1 MSGAPASRAPS
12 AKSLKI
18 DAIRFMAALWVML
31 YHFGPPPFKAFFPA
45 PLAGVGGALW
55 SGSVLLFAGPA
66 AVIVFFVISG
76 YCIHNAYHRDATLRP
91 INYFAS
97 RYVRIGLPLAVVAV
111 LCQPLGN
118 AANLL
123 ESVLWSL
130 YCEIVYYTIYPLL
143 RSRFRYVGEM
153 IVGVALAAAVM
164 VWYRHTHT
172 QLVCAHCV
180 YENYGVAGTAF
191 LYLPGWLLGCLVAEM
206 HRTALD
212 GRSSYRA
219 SALTAAIARVLAA
232 VAGWLA
238 NHLAAARIAIVAA
251 GSFTFLLA
259 SNSHIKPAFLPFIG
273 PDITLPVFQFAVAGW
288 IAAETATHGRSA
300 FWRYAGALGAWSYS
314 LYLCHKLALA
324 ILGETGYPP
333 GQTLAWLATV
343 TVAVATSYAFYCA
356 VERPSHRLAHRLRK
370 FVAKVPTR
378 PAVD

>member
-1 MSGAPASRAPS
+1 MSGTPTVRAPS

-45 PLAGVGGALW
+45 VLAPVANALW

-76 YCIHNAYHRDATLRP
+76 YCIHNAYHHDATLRP

-97 RYVRIGLPLAVVAV
+97 RYVRIGLPLAAVAI

-123 ESVLWSL
+123 QSVLWSL
-130 YCEIVYYTIYPLL
+130 YCEIAYYTIYPLL
-143 RSRFRYVGEM
+143 RSRLRYVGEM
-153 IVGVALAAAVM
+153 IVGVALTGAAM
-164 VWYRHTHT
+164 VWYRHTHM

-180 YENYGVAGTAF
+180 YENYGVPGTAF
-191 LYLPGWLLGCLVAEM
+191 LYLPGWLLGCLIAET
-206 HRTALD
+206 HRAARD
-212 GRSSYRA
+212 GRSGDQA
-219 SALTAAIARVLAA
+219 SALTRWIARCLTTASRSLVR
-232 VAGWLA
+232 
-238 NHLAAARIAIVAA
+238 HLAAARIAIVAA
-251 GSFTFLLA
+251 GSLTFLLA
-259 SNSHIKPAFLPFIG
+259 STSHIKPAFLPFIG
-273 PDITLPVFQFAVAGW
+273 PDITLPVFQFVVAGW
-288 IAAETATHGRSA
+288 LAAETAAPGRSP

-324 ILGETGYPP
+324 ILGATGHPP
-333 GQTLAWLATV
+333 GQTLGWLATV
-343 TVAVATSYAFYCA
+343 AVAIATSYAFYCA

-378 PAVD
+378 PAV